1 MDKDI
6 RLLYV
11 ALQSD
16 NVEMLSQLINTGLQL
31 DLKVP
36 DPDHVLPPFLQNE
49 PPIISMTV
57 YYGARN
63 CFKLIA
69 DRYQEFF
76 AVDNL
81 NHPIT
86 LFAIL
91 GGDCDLIDMLKKV
104 GQNFSECLPFAAQ
117 NGKGTVFRFIYQ
129 LYNEAIDLNSHD
141 ETGNASIHYAAQ
153 NGDFELIKFLKDN
166 GAEMD
171 IKNKQGMTALALA
184 AKNGYADIVRY
195 LAKLDAVDV
204 NSKDIHG
211 VTPLYWCV
219 EGGYSDCVS
228 FLLEADGVKINETDE
243 NGFAPLHVSALK
255 GYAPIVTA
263 ITTGHDA
270 DVTLITGDG
279 RSVLHCAAENGNE
292 EIVKYILSLGKLDVN
307 LKSKDGIFFFN
318 IFLIWLLFIMQQ
330 KQVQLVQFA
339 FFLMQMELIQ
349 I

>member
-1 MDKDI
+1 MDKDLK
-6 RLLYV
+6 LLYV

-16 NVEMLSQLINTGLQL
+16 NVEMLTQLINTGLQL

-76 AVDNL
+76 AVDNE

-104 GQNFSECLPFAAQ
+104 GQDFSECLPFAAK

-129 LYNEAIDLNSHD
+129 LYNESLDLNSVD

-153 NGDFELIKFLKDN
+153 NGDFELIKFLKEN
-166 GAEMD
+166 GANPD
-171 IKNKQGMTALALA
+171 IKNADGITPLSLA
-184 AKNGYADIVRY
+184 AKNGYADIARY
-195 LAKLDAVDV
+195 LAKLDSV
-204 NSKDIHG
+204 NVNASDNHG
-211 VTPLYWCV
+211 VTPLYHCV
-219 EGGYSDCVS
+219 EGGHSDCVS
-228 FLLEADGVKINETDE
+228 FLLEADGVNVNEADE
-243 NGFAPLHVSALK
+243 NGYAPLHVSALK

-263 ITTGHDA
+263 IANSHDA
-270 DVTLITGDG
+270 DVSLITRDG

-292 EIVKYILSLGKLDVN
+292 EIVRFILSLGKLDVN
-307 LKSKDGIFFFN
+307 LKSKDGIFF
-318 IFLIWLLFIMQQ
+318 
-330 KQVQLVQFA
+330 
-339 FFLMQMELIQ
+339 
-349 I
+349 